1 MCICVIGSFARG
13 KCKVSWGEWVG
24 YTRAVCWQGREDS
37 THPSTPEGG
46 KGMEWVYSG
55 KIRTTTG
62 LEKKQ
67 IARQAFL
74 LVEIA
79 SLWPIRAR
87 CSKDTRAFVYLHPVS
102 AVIRNVLP
110 RRPRRPRRPC
120 GLGASAGNKGAVVHI
135 SCDPDTRELVS
146 VICGATEQCPFLSRA
161 GLSMVAD
168 VSRLVFPGI
177 QLHVLRGKC
186 RD

>member
-1 MCICVIGSFARG
+1 MGNAKYRGVSRWAIQELFAG
-13 KCKVSWGEWVG
+13 K
-24 YTRAVCWQGREDS
+24 
-37 THPSTPEGG
+37 GG
-46 KGMEWVYSG
+46 KTRLIQAHRKGGRGWNGSTLGKSG
-55 KIRTTTG
+55 
-62 LEKKQ
+62 L
-67 IARQAFL
+67 L
-74 LVEIA
+74 LVLRRSKSHVRLF
-79 SLWPIRAR
+79 SL
-87 CSKDTRAFVYLHPVS
+87 SKQLACGRFELVAPRTQEPFVYLHPVS

-110 RRPRRPRRPC
+110 RRSRRPC
-120 GLGASAGNKGAVVHI
+120 GPGASAGNKGAVVHI